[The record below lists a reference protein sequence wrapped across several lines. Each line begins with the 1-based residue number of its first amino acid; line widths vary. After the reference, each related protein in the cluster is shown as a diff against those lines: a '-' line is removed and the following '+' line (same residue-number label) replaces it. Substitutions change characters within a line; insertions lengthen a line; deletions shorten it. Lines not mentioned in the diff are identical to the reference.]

1 MIKLAGVI
9 LEDYLWRLQNR
20 LATEKEKTNMALK
33 VECLQRLDKMLLQQ
47 EEKRA
52 EKASLLVLE
61 NTKFII

>member
-9 LEDYLWRLQNR
+9 LEDYLWRLQNI
-20 LATEKEKTNMALK
+20 LVIEKEKINMVLK
-33 VECLQRLDKMLLQQ
+33 IECPQSLGKMLLQQ